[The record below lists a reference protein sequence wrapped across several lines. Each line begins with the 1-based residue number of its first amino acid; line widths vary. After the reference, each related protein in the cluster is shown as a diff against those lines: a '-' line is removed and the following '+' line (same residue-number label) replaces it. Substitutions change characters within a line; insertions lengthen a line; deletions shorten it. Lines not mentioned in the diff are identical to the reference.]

1 MKKKFK
7 LFDSDSLKQLHKR
20 VFFSITIFIFVY
32 FVSIYRISSIMLFP
46 EYIEER
52 NNISKIDY
60 RGEIFDRNGN
70 ILATTIKSTSLSL
83 NPKKIKNKKELSLI
97 LAPILDLNYLELEKK
112 LLSKKKFIWLK
123 RNITPREHQE
133 IINLGEINI
142 ESHNEYKRIYPYI
155 IYIH

>member
-1 MKKKFK
+1 MKRKFN